1 MSTMNL
7 DPKDAMKKF
16 LNTLWFELTLRS
28 GSIGGKEAEE
38 KQFSPEMKQS
48 QITVSVIKR
57 IRKAG
62 VIITVLN

>member
-7 DPKDAMKKF
+7 DTKDAMKKF
-16 LNTLWFELTLRS
+16 LNTLRFELTLHS

-48 QITVSVIKR
+48 QITVSVR
-57 IRKAG
+57 IRKG
-62 VIITVLN
+62 WCDNN